1 MLVSNHFSI
10 YLIYFFSLLYVCIC
24 YMAALDAYC
33 LLEIFN
39 VLADYSADLD
49 IPFEDI
55 CAEIQH
61 IPQTHTKTNTNKSAY
76 KV

>member
-1 MLVSNHFSI
+1 MT
-10 YLIYFFSLLYVCIC
+10 
-24 YMAALDAYC
+24 ALDAYC
-33 LLEIFN
+33 LLEIYK
-39 VLADYSADLD
+39 VLADYSADME

-61 IPQTHTKTNTNKSAY
+61 IPQTHKKPNMNRPIH

>member
-1 MLVSNHFSI
+1 M
-10 YLIYFFSLLYVCIC
+10 YVC
-24 YMAALDAYC
+24 YMPVAALDAYC
-33 LLEIFN
+33 LLEIYK
-39 VLADYSADLD
+39 VLTDYSADED

-61 IPQTHTKTNTNKSAY
+61 IPHTYTKTNVNKLVH

>member
-1 MLVSNHFSI
+1 MCVCVCVCV
-10 YLIYFFSLLYVCIC
+10 YYVT
-24 YMAALDAYC
+24 ALDAYC
-33 LLEIFN
+33 LLEIYN
-39 VLADYSADLD
+39 VLADYSADMA

-61 IPQTHTKTNTNKSAY
+61 IPHAHTKTNTNKTAH

>member
-1 MLVSNHFSI
+1 MT
-10 YLIYFFSLLYVCIC
+10 
-24 YMAALDAYC
+24 ALDAYC
-33 LLEIFN
+33 LLEIYN
-39 VLADYSADLD
+39 VLAEYSADED

-61 IPQTHTKTNTNKSAY
+61 ISHAYTKMNVNKSH

>member
-1 MLVSNHFSI
+1 MT
-10 YLIYFFSLLYVCIC
+10 
-24 YMAALDAYC
+24 ALDAYC
-33 LLEIFN
+33 LLEIYK
-39 VLADYSADLD
+39 VLADYSADMD

-61 IPQTHTKTNTNKSAY
+61 IPQTHKKPNTNKTTH

>member
-1 MLVSNHFSI
+1 
-10 YLIYFFSLLYVCIC
+10 
-24 YMAALDAYC
+24 MAALDAYC
-33 LLEIFN
+33 LLEIYN
-39 VLADYSADLD
+39 ILADYSADAD

-61 IPQTHTKTNTNKSAY
+61 IPHAKTNMNKFTH